1 MTSAAP
7 APGPA
12 QAESSPVTA
21 TSTAPV
27 EFFFDPIC
35 PWAWMTSRWL
45 AEVQQVRD
53 LDVTWRV
60 MSLALLPANAEPD
73 PEHADG
79 IRRSKEYC
87 PLVALVAERFDSAAV
102 KALYD
107 ELGRRIHL
115 DARTDVEAVARE
127 SLSAAGLDAAL
138 FDERHEGDAAL
149 AANQEEVARRVG
161 TDVGTPV
168 LTINEHSFFG
178 PVVSPAPTGDAAL
191 RLYDGLALATSVDGF
206 FELKRSRDVGPI
218 LR

>member
-1 MTSAAP
+1 MAL
-7 APGPA
+7 PA
-12 QAESSPVTA
+12 QTTQTAPTTTSSATA
-21 TSTAPV
+21 QADAPV

-45 AEVQQVRD
+45 TEVQRLRD
-53 LDVTWRV
+53 LEVTWRV
-60 MSLALLPANAEPD
+60 MSLALLPANATPA

-87 PLVALVAERFDSAAV
+87 PLVALVGERAGSAAV

-107 ELGRRIHL
+107 EMGRRIHL

-127 SLSAAGLDAAL
+127 SLAATGLDAAL
-138 FDERHEGDAAL
+138 FDERHAGDAPL
-149 AANQEEVARRVG
+149 AANQRDVAERVG

-168 LTINEHSFFG
+168 LTVNGHSFFG

-191 RLYDGLALATSVDGF
+191 RLYDGLSLTTSVDGF